1 VGEEELQDALAERF
15 GQLPKLER
23 EMVRPARAPE
33 TVQERRQPDVGGG
46 GHELKLMPV
55 PLMARFL
62 AAFIDSLRPRTH
74 LGADGS
80 PLLSTPEEHRMS
92 SPQPTPAQG
101 TGLSPN
107 LAGALA
113 YLLGPITGIIF
124 LVIEKNDRFVRFHAM
139 QSTVFWVA
147 WFVAGIAFSILS
159 GVVPII
165 GWIFGLIGGLIMS
178 VVGLVIWLLQMYKA
192 YQGQEWELPVV
203 GQFARKQLGQT
214 V

>member
-1 VGEEELQDALAERF
+1 
-15 GQLPKLER
+15 
-23 EMVRPARAPE
+23 
-33 TVQERRQPDVGGG
+33 
-46 GHELKLMPV
+46 
-55 PLMARFL
+55 
-62 AAFIDSLRPRTH
+62 
-74 LGADGS
+74 
-80 PLLSTPEEHRMS
+80 MS